1 MTNFIKSKYP
11 QKNSAI
17 IDLDRVGCIIKTH
30 YPQSE
35 GVEPIEYSICFGFHY
50 WNYEKKSER
59 DDEFQRLEDMLI
71 NMKAE
76 ECQNSESPTNN
87 KDNRPKHIH
96 ITI

>member
-11 QKNSAI
+11 KKSSTI
-17 IDLDRVGCIIKTH
+17 INLDRVLCVVKSQ
-30 YPQSE
+30 YNNE
-35 GVEPIEYSICFGFHY
+35 KGVVNYYISFGPCNWH
-50 WNYEKKSER
+50 YEKESER

-76 ECQNSESPTNN
+76 ESQNAESPTIN
-87 KDNRPKHIH
+87 KDNGSKHIH